1 MNSRRPTTAWIDQL
15 SLNLRVTRSPDTS
28 VLVSVLPRSPGTLGG
43 GAAGVILLCLAG
55 CLEAVGGTAQYGG
68 LALPVLG
75 GLCDGGSLLTVV
87 MGTSVGGGADGGVD
101 VRLGAVPDGPGLVLE
116 APPPAGPLSVVP
128 GRARLLGGCA
138 GAYPSRGRLM
148 RFRPALLYSSSS
160 LLMTSS
166 CSSGA
171 FSGSWPVTMYRCVR
185 KLM

>member
-28 VLVSVLPRSPGTLGG
+28 VLASVLLWSPGTLGG
-43 GAAGVILLCLAG
+43 GAAGFILLCLAG

-68 LALPVLG
+68 LAFPVLG

-87 MGTSVGGGADGGVD
+87 MGTSVGGEADEGID
-101 VRLGAVPDGPGLVLE
+101 VCLGAVPDGAGLVLE
-116 APPPAGPLSVVP
+116 APPPAGPLSAVP
-128 GRARLLGGCA
+128 GRARLLDGCA
-138 GAYPSRGRLM
+138 GAYPSRGKLM
-148 RFRPALLYSSSS
+148 RFRPAQLYSSSS
-160 LLMTSS
+160 FLMTSS